1 MFKDLK
7 TVQCDIIPELSVGS
21 PSNFEVVK
29 TWTSRICGSPT
40 NSKSISPIS
49 FKSSDFKLDSSKS
62 SLQKQRINFHQ
73 KTWQFNEIKPK
84 LKL

>member
-1 MFKDLK
+1 MFKEDLY
-7 TVQCDIIPELSVGS
+7 TVHCDIIPELSVGS

-62 SLQKQRINFHQ
+62 SLQI
-73 KTWQFNEIKPK
+73 KT
-84 LKL
+84 